1 MTINTCEAVDYDE
14 YRKDNNFDCLRAED
28 FKV

>member
-14 YRKDNNFDCLRAED
+14 YHNDNNFDCLRAED